1 MKKIGI
7 KQILPLILAGIA
19 IVFAYIGF
27 TQLGFWHEVDGPQP
41 GFFPFIMAIV
51 MFLTSI
57 LSFVQSSK
65 EVDKP
70 KFHKDELMV
79 IAAAAGI
86 IAATF
91 IIGLLPSCFVYV
103 IVWLKVFEK
112 TPWKSTLTVTAV
124 IMVIVVGVFHLWLG
138 IQFPMGIFEAMM

>member
-1 MKKIGI
+1 MKKVGM

-27 TQLGFWHEVDGPQP
+27 TQLGFWHNVDGPQP
-41 GFFPFIMAIV
+41 GFFPSIMAIV

-57 LSFVQSSK
+57 LSFVQSFK
-65 EVDKP
+65 ETGKP
-70 KFHKDELMV
+70 KFHKDELMI
-79 IAAAAGI
+79 IASGAGI

-91 IIGLLPSCFVYV
+91 IIGLLPSCLLYIV
-103 IVWLKVFEK
+103 IWLRFFEK
-112 TPWKSTLTVTAV
+112 TPWKSTLMVSAV
-124 IMVIVVGVFHLWLG
+124 IMVIVVGVFQVWLG